1 MTKNIIAVAGP
12 TASGK
17 TALAARLAL
26 EIGGEVISNDSM
38 QIYKGMEI
46 GCATPTADEML
57 GVPHHL
63 LSFVSPTEDFSCA
76 DYGELAKKT
85 ADEVIARGKT
95 PVFCGGTGL
104 YLDSVIT
111 VGSLGDGEK
120 DEALRERLTRM
131 AEAEGCEAV
140 HSYLREIDPEAAEA
154 IHPNNVRRVI
164 RAIEIFETTGVTKT
178 EWDRRSKEVE
188 PPYRAKIIVLDFL
201 SRELLYER
209 IEKRVDLMLAAG
221 LENEARGLFE
231 ADLLRE
237 SAPAYQAIGYKEM
250 LPYLRGEESLA
261 DAADRI
267 KQNTRRY
274 AKRQM
279 TWFRRYKDAVVI
291 HPDDGEKMRDF
302 EDIVAEALEKIRR

>member
-46 GCATPTADEML
+46 GCATPTAEEML

-63 LSFVSPTEDFSCA
+63 LSFMSPTDDFSCA
-76 DYGELAKKT
+76 DYGTLAKAK
-85 ADEVIARGKT
+85 ADEVIGRGKI

-120 DEALRERLTRM
+120 DEELRERLTRL
-131 AEAEGCEAV
+131 AEAEGNEAV
-140 HSYLREIDPEAAEA
+140 HAILRNVDPEAAEA
-154 IHPNNVRRVI
+154 THPNNVRRVI

-188 PPYRAKIIVLDFL
+188 PPFKAKVIVLDFL

-209 IEKRVDLMLAAG
+209 IEKRVDLMLEAG
-221 LENEARGLFE
+221 LESEARALFD
-231 ADLLRE
+231 ADLLKE
-237 SAPAYQAIGYKEM
+237 SSTAYQAIGYKE
-250 LPYLRGEESLA
+250 LIPYLRGEEDIYA
-261 DAADRI
+261 AADRI
-267 KQNTRRY
+267 KQATRRY

-279 TWFRRYKDAVVI
+279 TWFRRYKDAIVI

-302 EDIVAEALEKIRR
+302 EDIVSEALERIK

>member
-1 MTKNIIAVAGP
+1 MKNNIIAIAGP

-46 GCATPTADEML
+46 GCATPTSEEML

-63 LSFVSPTEDFSCA
+63 LSFLSPCEDFSCA
-76 DYGELAKKT
+76 DYGELARAK
-85 ADEVIARGKT
+85 AEEIIGRGKT

-120 DEALRERLTRM
+120 NEALRERLTRL
-131 AEAEGCEAV
+131 AESEGNMAV
-140 HSYLREIDPEAAEA
+140 HDRLRAVDPEAADA

-188 PPYRAKIIVLDFL
+188 PPFKAKIIVLDFL

-209 IEKRVDLMLAAG
+209 IEKRVDLMLEAG
-221 LENEARGLFE
+221 LVAEARALFD

-237 SAPAYQAIGYKEM
+237 TSPAYQAIGYKE
-250 LPYLRGEESLA
+250 LIPYLCGKEDIN

-267 KQNTRRY
+267 KQATRRY

-279 TWFRRYKDAVVI
+279 TWFRRYKDATVI
-291 HPDDGEKMRDF
+291 HPDDGEGMRNF
-302 EDIVAEALEKIRR
+302 EDIVAEALEKIK

>member
-46 GCATPTADEML
+46 GCATPTAEEML

-63 LSFVSPTEDFSCA
+63 LSFMSPTDDFSCA
-76 DYGELAKKT
+76 DYGALAKAK
-85 ADEVIARGKT
+85 ADEVIGRGKI

-120 DEALRERLTRM
+120 DEELRERLTHL
-131 AEAEGCEAV
+131 AEAEGNEAV
-140 HSYLREIDPEAAEA
+140 HAILRNVDPEAAEA
-154 IHPNNVRRVI
+154 THPNNVRRVI

-188 PPYRAKIIVLDFL
+188 PPFKAKVIVLDFL

-209 IEKRVDLMLAAG
+209 IEKRVDLMLKAG
-221 LENEARGLFE
+221 LESEARALFD
-231 ADLLRE
+231 ADLLKE
-237 SAPAYQAIGYKEM
+237 SSPAYQAIGYKE
-250 LPYLRGEESLA
+250 LIPYLRGEEDIYA
-261 DAADRI
+261 AADRI
-267 KQNTRRY
+267 KQATRRY

-279 TWFRRYKDAVVI
+279 TWFRRYKDAIVI

-302 EDIVAEALEKIRR
+302 EDIVAEALERIK

>member
-46 GCATPTADEML
+46 GCATPTAEEML

-63 LSFVSPTEDFSCA
+63 LSFMSPTDDFSCA
-76 DYGELAKKT
+76 DYGTLAKAK
-85 ADEVIARGKT
+85 ADEVIGRGKI

-120 DEALRERLTRM
+120 DEELRERLTRL
-131 AEAEGCEAV
+131 AETEGNEAV
-140 HSYLREIDPEAAEA
+140 HAILRNVDPEAAEA
-154 IHPNNVRRVI
+154 THPNNVRRVI

-188 PPYRAKIIVLDFL
+188 PPFKAKVIVLDFL

-209 IEKRVDLMLAAG
+209 IEKRVDLMLEAG
-221 LENEARGLFE
+221 LESEARALFD
-231 ADLLRE
+231 ADLLKE
-237 SAPAYQAIGYKEM
+237 SSPAYQAIGYKE
-250 LPYLRGEESLA
+250 LIPYLRGEEDICA
-261 DAADRI
+261 AADRI
-267 KQNTRRY
+267 KQATRRY

-279 TWFRRYKDAVVI
+279 TWFRRYKDAIVI
-291 HPDDGEKMRDF
+291 HPDDGERMRDF
-302 EDIVAEALEKIRR
+302 EDIVAEALERIK

>member
-1 MTKNIIAVAGP
+1 MKNNIIAVAGP

-38 QIYKGMEI
+38 QIYQGMEI
-46 GCATPTADEML
+46 GCATPTESEML

-63 LSFVSPTEDFSCA
+63 LSFLSPTEDFSCA
-76 DYGELAKKT
+76 DYGELAKAK
-85 ADEVIARGKT
+85 AEEVIGRGKI

-120 DEALRERLTRM
+120 NEALRERLTLLV
-131 AEAEGCEAV
+131 EAEGPEAV
-140 HSYLREIDPEAAEA
+140 HAKLRAVDPEAADA

-178 EWDRRSKEVE
+178 EWDRRSREVE
-188 PPYRAKIIVLDFL
+188 PPFRAKIIVLDFL

-209 IEKRVDLMLAAG
+209 IEKRVDLMLEAG
-221 LENEARGLFE
+221 LESEARALFDAGL
-231 ADLLRE
+231 LLE
-237 SAPAYQAIGYKEM
+237 TSPAYQAIGYKE
-250 LPYLRGEESLA
+250 LIPYLQGSEDINA
-261 DAADRI
+261 AADRI
-267 KQNTRRY
+267 KQATRRY

-279 TWFRRYKDAVVI
+279 TWFRRYKDAIVI
-291 HPDDGEKMRDF
+291 HPDDGEGLRNF
-302 EDIVAEALEKIRR
+302 EDIVAEALEKIR

>member
-46 GCATPTADEML
+46 GCATPTAEEML

-63 LSFVSPTEDFSCA
+63 LSFMSPTDDFSCA
-76 DYGELAKKT
+76 DYGTLAKAK
-85 ADEVIARGKT
+85 ADEVIGRGKI

-120 DEALRERLTRM
+120 DEELRVRLTRL
-131 AEAEGCEAV
+131 AEAEGNEAV
-140 HSYLREIDPEAAEA
+140 HAILRNVDPEAAEA
-154 IHPNNVRRVI
+154 THPNNVRRVI

-188 PPYRAKIIVLDFL
+188 PPFKAKVIVLDFL

-209 IEKRVDLMLAAG
+209 IEKRVDLMLEAG
-221 LENEARGLFE
+221 LESEARALFD
-231 ADLLRE
+231 ADLLKE
-237 SAPAYQAIGYKEM
+237 SSPAYQAIGYKE
-250 LPYLRGEESLA
+250 LIPYLRGEEDICA
-261 DAADRI
+261 AADRI
-267 KQNTRRY
+267 KQATRRY

-279 TWFRRYKDAVVI
+279 TWFRRYKDAIVI
-291 HPDDGEKMRDF
+291 HPDDGERMRDF
-302 EDIVAEALEKIRR
+302 EDIVAEALERIK

>member
-1 MTKNIIAVAGP
+1 MTNNIIAVAGP

-46 GCATPTADEML
+46 GCATPTEDEML

-63 LSFVSPTEDFSCA
+63 LSFLSPADDFSCA
-76 DYGELAKKT
+76 DYGVLAKAK
-85 ADEVIARGKT
+85 ADEVISRGKT

-120 DEALRERLTRM
+120 DEALREHLTSL
-131 AEAEGCEAV
+131 AEAEGNDAV
-140 HSYLREIDPEAAEA
+140 HAILRRVDPEAAEA
-154 IHPNNVRRVI
+154 THPNNVRRVI

-188 PPYRAKIIVLDFL
+188 PPFKAKIIVLDFI
-201 SRELLYER
+201 SRELLYDR
-209 IEKRVDLMLAAG
+209 IEKRVDLMLQAG
-221 LENEARGLFE
+221 LESEARVLFE
-231 ADLLRE
+231 KGLLRE
-237 SAPAYQAIGYKEM
+237 TSPAYQAIGYKE
-250 LPYLRGEESLA
+250 LIPYLRGEEDITA
-261 DAADRI
+261 AADRI
-267 KQNTRRY
+267 KQATRRY
-274 AKRQM
+274 AKRQI
-279 TWFRRYKDAVVI
+279 TWFRRYKDAIVI

-302 EDIVAEALEKIRR
+302 EDIAAEALERIK